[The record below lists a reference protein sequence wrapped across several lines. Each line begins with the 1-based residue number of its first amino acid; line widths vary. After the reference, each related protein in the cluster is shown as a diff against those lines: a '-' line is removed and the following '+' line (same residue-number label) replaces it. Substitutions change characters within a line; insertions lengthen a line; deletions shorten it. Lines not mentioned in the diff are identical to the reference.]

1 MANMIPSYRTAVKDG
16 AVICL
21 TLLAVG
27 VSYGSLSHQ
36 AGLHL
41 WQTAFLVALA
51 YGGAAEILFVGT
63 LGASGSPVAA
73 VLGGVLVNS
82 RNLAYGMNVGTIA
95 PRGWRAVAGAH
106 RVNDETTAFSRTGA
120 SSEQRWRR
128 FSVFGVVMLASWIS
142 GAVAGQM
149 VADLTDTDAFGV
161 DAAFPVI
168 LIAMVLPDLRRQPTL
183 LAALAAV
190 VVSVSAREAPL
201 RPADRPTPDPEIPR
215 RLPGSGSTVQR
226 SSFSSPSPPHRPPTT
241 DRISRGYPA
250 SSA

>member
-1 MANMIPSYRTAVKDG
+1 MANMIPSHRTAVKDG

-41 WQTAFLVALA
+41 WQTAFLAALA

-106 RVNDETTAFSRTGA
+106 LVNDETTAFSRTGA
-120 SSEQRWRR
+120 SSEQQWRR

-190 VVSVSAREAPL
+190 VVSVSA
-201 RPADRPTPDPEIPR
+201 TPFVPSGLTAVCALVVLLPWALSTR
-215 RLPGSGSTVQR
+215 R
-226 SSFSSPSPPHRPPTT
+226 
-241 DRISRGYPA
+241 
-250 SSA
+250 SA